1 MWRNCAW
8 SKHVNHFCFQ
18 NRDSN
23 IAEEKSCYKVGSA
36 SAQRRTES
44 SSQEGR
50 RRTAAALWGRRW
62 AVFEQNCCHR
72 WNMDTRFWTT
82 TEISVLSAEACNFSS
97 PEKCRHQQ
105 LKVKPM
111 MIVAYD
117 KNGVIATDRVPTGS
131 TVTAAHYR
139 KFLQDVLHPK
149 IRQKRSAMFAAGVLI
164 LHDNARAQ
172 ASGAVSEILEK
183 YGWQVLPHLPYSPDM
198 RPPDF
203 DLFPKLKKPLHGKSF
218 RSIEEASNEVTR
230 VIRRINNVGILT
242 RIQDLPN
249 RWTAMIKHNGDYIE
263 GL

>member
-23 IAEEKSCYKVGSA
+23 IAEEKRCCKVGSA

-131 TVTAAHYR
+131 TVTVAHYR

-149 IRQKRSAMFAAGVLI
+149 IRQKSLPCLQLVSSFCTIMRGLKPQVQYRKFWKSMDGKRFPICRTVLTWGHQT
-164 LHDNARAQ
+164 LTCSQNWRNHSMGK
-172 ASGAVSEILEK
+172 ASEALRR
-183 YGWQVLPHLPYSPDM
+183 HLM
-198 RPPDF
+198 RWP
-203 DLFPKLKKPLHGKSF
+203 
-218 RSIEEASNEVTR
+218 E
-230 VIRRINNVGILT
+230 
-242 RIQDLPN
+242 
-249 RWTAMIKHNGDYIE
+249 
-263 GL
+263 